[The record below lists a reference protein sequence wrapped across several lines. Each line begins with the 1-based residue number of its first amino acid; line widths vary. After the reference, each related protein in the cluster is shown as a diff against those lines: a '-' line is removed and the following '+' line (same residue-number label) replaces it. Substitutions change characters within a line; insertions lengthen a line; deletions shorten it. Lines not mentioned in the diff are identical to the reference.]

1 MIRSDALLRGGS
13 FRPSSPHQSRAH
25 ASLVNKALPS
35 PAGLRPANRLNQN
48 LADSGIPL
56 RFDPSAGRSSGST
69 LAPFPHPSHRTELA
83 DRPHSALGQ
92 DLTPSSTT
100 RRAQAGSDVRARSA
114 RRGARVDRSRPF
126 VA

>member
-1 MIRSDALLRGGS
+1 MKFNPQDLNKISVLTLDHYNQCAEEFGKGTRPPDERGGNRHA
-13 FRPSSPHQSRAH
+13 RPNATRAT
-25 ASLVNKALPS
+25 P
-35 PAGLRPANRLNQN
+35 RLYRDGC
-48 LADSGIPL
+48 L
-56 RFDPSAGRSSGST
+56 SGST
-69 LAPFPHPSHRTELA
+69 MAPFPHPSHRTELA

-114 RRGARVDRSRPF
+114 RRGARVDSSRLF